1 MTKAAACV
9 DEQETIA
16 LLRRLLRINTETPP
30 GNEEPAARLLEEY
43 LAALGFETELHE
55 AVPPRTSLV
64 ARLRGA
70 GGGR

>member
-9 DEQETIA
+9 DERETIA
-16 LLRRLLRINTETPP
+16 LLQRLLRINTENPP

-55 AVPPRTSLV
+55 AVPAPRSR
-64 ARLRGA
+64 AA
-70 GGGR
+70 GGR